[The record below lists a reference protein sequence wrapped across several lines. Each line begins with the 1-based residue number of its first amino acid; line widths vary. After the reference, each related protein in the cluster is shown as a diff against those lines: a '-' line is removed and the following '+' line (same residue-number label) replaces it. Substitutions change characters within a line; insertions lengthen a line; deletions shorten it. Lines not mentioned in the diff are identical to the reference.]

1 MSATCRR
8 SSAACTTKDEEEEEE
23 GRRDE
28 EKEGRR
34 ERERGK
40 MVLASKRKLAF
51 AFEEDEEGRKDE
63 EEEGR
68 PFPGLNSWRTAAK
81 PEMDQL
87 SICSTTL
94 PPLWGS

>member
-8 SSAACTTKDEEEEEE
+8 FSAACTTKEEEEDEE
-23 GRRDE
+23 GREDE
-28 EKEGRR
+28 KEEREGRR
-34 ERERGK
+34 ERERGR

-51 AFEEDEEGRKDE
+51 ALE

-68 PFPGLNSWRTAAK
+68 EDEEEVGRPGLNSWSTAAK